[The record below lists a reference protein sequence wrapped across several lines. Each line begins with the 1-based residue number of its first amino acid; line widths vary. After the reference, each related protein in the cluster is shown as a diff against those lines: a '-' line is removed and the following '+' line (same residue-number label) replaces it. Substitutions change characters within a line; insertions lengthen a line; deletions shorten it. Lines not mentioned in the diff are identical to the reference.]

1 MSVDLRIMPGEDGIL
16 EIVFNRAAE
25 GNVLTIAMGEELGH
39 QLGQVSQ
46 QVKAVLLRA
55 EGADFCAGRESP
67 LARAGPKP
75 TAADLRRGVA
85 EPVLDLYSALR
96 AVPVPVIAAVKG
108 RAFGVGCALAGLA
121 DLAVAAD
128 DCLLGVPELD
138 RDIPPTLVMTALAD
152 RLPRAALARLVLS
165 REPIGAAEAKAVGL
179 VGAVVAADALDEEI
193 ASLRAKL
200 SANSRPVLEAVK
212 SYLNLSPEMS
222 YAARRDY
229 AALANATAISAR
241 FRE

>member
-1 MSVDLRIMPGEDGIL
+1 MNAELCVTTGEDGIV
-16 EIVFNRAAE
+16 EIVFNRPAE
-25 GNVLTIAMGEELGH
+25 GNVLTIAMSEQLGH
-39 QLGQVSQ
+39 ELGQVTH
-46 QVKAVLLRA
+46 QVKAVLLKG

-67 LARAGPKP
+67 LARAGPRP

-96 AVPVPVIAAVKG
+96 AVPVPVIAAVRG

-121 DLAVAAD
+121 DVAVAAD
-128 DCLLGVPELD
+128 DARFAIPEMD

-165 REPIGAAEAKAVGL
+165 RDPVGAEEARAIGL
-179 VGAVVAADALDEEI
+179 VGAVVPAAALEEEV
-193 ASLRAKL
+193 ARLRAKL
-200 SANSRPVLEAVK
+200 ATNSRPVLEAVK
-212 SYLNLSPEMS
+212 SYLNLAPEMS

-229 AALANATAISAR
+229 AASANATAISAR
-241 FRE
+241 FRD